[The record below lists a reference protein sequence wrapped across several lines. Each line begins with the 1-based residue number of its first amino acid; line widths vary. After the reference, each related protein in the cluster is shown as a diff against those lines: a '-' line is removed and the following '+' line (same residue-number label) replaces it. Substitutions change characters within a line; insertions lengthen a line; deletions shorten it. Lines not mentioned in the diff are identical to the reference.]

1 MTGAPKSPHPALAP
15 AGVLFV
21 LAGASGVGKGTVR
34 EAALPAVAPVSFS
47 VSATTRARRPHEQ
60 EGRDYFFKTAE
71 AFETM
76 VQQDALLEWA
86 EYVGDRYGT
95 PRAPVEAALARG
107 EDMLLEVDLEGAR
120 QIKRRHPAAVTIFLV
135 PPSLDELERRL
146 RERGTDADDK
156 IAKRLRR
163 AEQEIA
169 ALKEFDYVIVND
181 VLEDA
186 VTAFESVVR
195 AERLRSARWT
205 EEAVA
210 RLLP

>member
-1 MTGAPKSPHPALAP
+1 MTGALQSSHPAHAP

-47 VSATTRARRPHEQ
+47 VSATTRAQRPHEQ
-60 EGRDYFFKTAE
+60 EGRDYFFKTPE
-71 AFETM
+71 AFEQM
-76 VQQDALLEWA
+76 VQQDDLLEWA

-95 PRAPVEAALARG
+95 PRTPVEAALARG
-107 EDMLLEVDLEGAR
+107 EDILLEVDLEGAR
-120 QIKRRHPAAVTIFLV
+120 QIKRRKPAAVTIFLV

-146 RERGTDADDK
+146 RERGTDSDDK

-186 VTAFESVVR
+186 VTAFQSVVR
-195 AERLRSARWT
+195 AERLKSVRWT
-205 EEAVA
+205 DEAVA